1 MVLQKVQYC
10 TNLYKRISS
19 SAKTLQ
25 FIAQFNQEFFDGVH
39 FTENCRVFAELGIQI
54 CTILYFLQND
64 FCTIRSKKN
73 TKF

>member
-25 FIAQFNQEFFDGVH
+25 FSNQ
-39 FTENCRVFAELGIQI
+39 
-54 CTILYFLQND
+54 
-64 FCTIRSKKN
+64 FCTISKKN
-73 TKF
+73 YKVFTFCTCFIILLQVSNDKISKH